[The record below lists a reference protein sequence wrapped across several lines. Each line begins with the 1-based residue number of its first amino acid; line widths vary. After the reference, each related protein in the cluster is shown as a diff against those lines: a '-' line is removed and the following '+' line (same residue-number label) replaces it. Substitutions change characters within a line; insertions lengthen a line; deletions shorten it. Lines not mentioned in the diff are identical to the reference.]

1 MFDREQFNTSSHAG
15 EEDNKTDETDGMD
28 GMDETIKVARI
39 QKKVPPLNDEVSS
52 SAPGDSE
59 TPFINE
65 QEEELRESL
74 SILATHL
81 MPIAPRV
88 PSQER
93 VTSGILSPVTLLERM
108 WRFSPVLFLTIV
120 LAPFIGGG
128 VLEAAQLNQ
137 ARHNLYQ
144 VDARSGS
151 IRWQQAITTPTHI
164 ESTDIQG
171 SLLDVTLS
179 SHMHQLV
186 AVDLNGAIQ
195 WRSFSSQASFSLPG
209 VSSRPGTVLV
219 SLGEHGPGDALAY
232 QSLSLYLLNRATG
245 QSIWQSSIVEPG
257 SAQSA
262 TILGAD
268 AQFIYIVLAPMI
280 LPGNGGRPLIQLLA
294 ISQESGNIAWHTV
307 PIVHAVHTSDANDLL
322 YDAGKVLVRQDHL
335 FWQVGGTIYDID
347 TATGKI
353 HWSQFLQEDT
363 SQTLLH
369 EEAKM
374 VEVADVVLVGRS
386 YSYHALDLASG
397 NERWVVPNPG
407 VDPGIA
413 QQSRDSAWGIAA
425 SGTTILVY
433 GNGQI
438 QAIDAASQQLIW
450 SLKQLNAIENLHISD
465 DGRLVYVTVSD
476 SIEGSPATQGLV
488 ALDMK
493 NGAVRWTFQPFEATM
508 YVPLAPDGFIYQHTI
523 LLTLVCQS
531 SPQKACTLERLYA
544 LNASTGA
551 ELWQYEGNSIADV
564 HLSTDDGRVVFQNN
578 SSGWQ
583 DLTARFRN

>member
-1 MFDREQFNTSSHAG
+1 MSDREKLDSSARSV
-15 EEDNKTDETDGMD
+15 EEN
-28 GMDETIKVARI
+28 DETIKVARI
-39 QKKVPPLNDEVSS
+39 QKQKAPPLSAAVSP
-52 SAPGDSE
+52 SAPTDSE
-59 TPFINE
+59 APSIDE
-65 QEEELRESL
+65 QEEALRESL
-74 SILATHL
+74 SILSTHL

-93 VTSGILSPVTLLERM
+93 VTSGALSPVTLLERM
-108 WRFSPVLFLTIV
+108 WRFSPVLFLAII

-144 VDARSGS
+144 IDARSGS

-164 ESTDIQG
+164 ESTDTQG

-186 AVDLNGAIQ
+186 AVDPNGAIQ
-195 WRSFSSQASFSLPG
+195 WRSFSSQASFSIPG
-209 VSSRPGTVLV
+209 FSARPGTVLV
-219 SLGEHGPGDALAY
+219 SLGEHGPGAALAY
-232 QSLSLYLLNRATG
+232 QPLSFYLLNRATG
-245 QSIWQSSIVEPG
+245 QSIWQSSIVQPG
-257 SAQSA
+257 SALSA

-268 AQFIYIVLAPMI
+268 AQFIYLVLAPTM
-280 LPGNGGRPLIQLLA
+280 LPGNGGKPLIQLLA
-294 ISQESGNIAWHTV
+294 ISQESGSIAWPTVPTV
-307 PIVHAVHTSDANDLL
+307 PITVPTVHTSDANDLL

-335 FWQVGGTIYDID
+335 FWQVRGTIYDID

-353 HWSQFLQEDT
+353 HWSQFLQEGT

-369 EEAKM
+369 EEAQM
-374 VEVADVVLVGRS
+374 VEVAGVVLVGRS
-386 YSYHALDLASG
+386 DSYHALDLASG

-413 QQSRDSAWGIAA
+413 QQSWGSAWGIAA
-425 SGTTILVY
+425 SGTTMLVY

-438 QAIDAASQQLIW
+438 QAINAASQQRIW

-465 DGRLVYVTVSD
+465 DGRLVYATVSD
-476 SIEGSPATQGLV
+476 SIEGSPPTQGLV
-488 ALDMK
+488 ALDME

-508 YVPLAPDGFIYQHTI
+508 YVPLAPAGFIYQHTI
-523 LLTLVCQS
+523 VLTLVCQS
-531 SPQKACTLERLYA
+531 SPQKACTSQRLYA

-551 ELWQYEGNSIADV
+551 ELWHYEGNSISDV
-564 HLSTDDGRVVFQNN
+564 HLSPDDGRVVFQND